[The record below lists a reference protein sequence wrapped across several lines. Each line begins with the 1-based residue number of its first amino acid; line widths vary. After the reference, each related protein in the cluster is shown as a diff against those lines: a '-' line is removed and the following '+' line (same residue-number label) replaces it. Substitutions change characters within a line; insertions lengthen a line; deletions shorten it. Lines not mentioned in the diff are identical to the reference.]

1 MRKLHLTLATW
12 MLGTGFVH
20 LDIAGP
26 AFLDRPVTYYGKGGT
41 GVGVRLLT
49 HFLAAQSRA

>member
-1 MRKLHLTLATW
+1 
-12 MLGTGFVH
+12 VH

-49 HFLAAQSRA
+49 HFLTAQSRA